1 MKSVFEYK
9 RFTLYLNDLANSKGP
24 RGGVKQELAE
34 VMGVHPAY
42 LSRVLS
48 GKAQLNLEQ
57 IERAASHFALDEDGK
72 RYLLFLLEEER
83 AGTQSLK
90 KFFENERTKILEKRL
105 NIKERIHR
113 SRQITIA
120 EQSQYYS
127 TWIYSALHVVACIP
141 GFDDSKK
148 IAGYLGVTEQTVKEG
163 LEFLERIQIVRWEKG
178 RWIAGERHLHL
189 DKTSPFIKQHHTNW
203 KMRSIL
209 ALDKQRPTDIRY
221 SGAFA
226 MSLADAETL
235 REIILRHLKD
245 YLERVRNSTEEKAY
259 AFSFDFYE
267 F

>member
-9 RFTLYLNDLANSKGP
+9 KFTSYLNDLANSKGP

-34 VMGVHPAY
+34 VMGIHPAY

-48 GKAQLNLEQ
+48 GTAQLNLEQ
-57 IERAASHFALDEDGK
+57 VERAATHFALDEDGK
-72 RYLLFLLEEER
+72 RYLLFLLEKER

-90 KFFENERTKILEKRL
+90 NFFETECTKILEKRL
-105 NIKERIHR
+105 NIKERIPR
-113 SRQITIA
+113 SRQITVA

-141 GFDDSKK
+141 RFDDSKK
-148 IAGYLGVTEQTVKEG
+148 MADYLGLTEQSVKEC
-163 LEFLERIQIVRWEKG
+163 LEFLEKIQILKFEKG
-178 RWIAGERHLHL
+178 RWVAGERHLHL

-209 ALDKQRPTDIRY
+209 ALDKQKPTDIRY

-226 MSLADAETL
+226 MSQEDAETL
-235 REIILRHLKD
+235 REIMLAHLKS